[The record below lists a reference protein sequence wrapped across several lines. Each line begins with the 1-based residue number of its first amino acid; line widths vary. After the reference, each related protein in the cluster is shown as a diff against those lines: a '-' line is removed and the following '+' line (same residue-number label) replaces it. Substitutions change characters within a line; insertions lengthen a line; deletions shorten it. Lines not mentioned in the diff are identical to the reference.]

1 MVKLEKTR
9 LMKRMKQVTWM
20 MGLMVVLASGPGV
33 PASAQVTTAA
43 RSYALPAAG
52 LPWPAGSIRGKVP
65 DVSFPASFEEGLK
78 FPAATPSSMQRAAQ
92 QPARIPPDAYYVHC
106 YGLFCKL
113 EWMTQ
118 QKLHIPLSF
127 RLGDAAYEERLER
140 GD

>member
-1 MVKLEKTR
+1 
-9 LMKRMKQVTWM
+9 
-20 MGLMVVLASGPGV
+20 
-33 PASAQVTTAA
+33 
-43 RSYALPAAG
+43 
-52 LPWPAGSIRGKVP
+52 
-65 DVSFPASFEEGLK
+65 
-78 FPAATPSSMQRAAQ
+78 MQRAAQ